1 MNTYRLLS
9 LSFQINHNAI
19 SMIIK
24 KQEDF
29 LEIIIPPAGIRDF
42 KSITILGVMFIMP
55 SIVLVFLVFAIY
67 WVDLQNKIFLGLF
80 SLPWLSIALAMLW
93 LLVHLFANTRLKI
106 DEQQI
111 SLTHEISGFVI
122 SQATPSSREDINKLE
137 RIKGHIKFSSPNDGG
152 IIIEPKL
159 VIWAGNNQY
168 SISAS
173 PILSEVDLDL
183 LANELSE
190 WLKLTIN
197 KD

>member
-1 MNTYRLLS
+1 
-9 LSFQINHNAI
+9 
-19 SMIIK
+19 MIIK